1 MLKRMINLQK
11 LTLYLVFESNGG
23 FLNPIDLVNQ
33 FSTYSNQ
40 LESFSFYISTEE
52 NNREDLVRYLTKNE
66 MKQTNLNIKY
76 EQMSNIFSKS
86 SIGST
91 YHVFTLPF
99 EFSVLTSIGHQ
110 FPKIIFDSVI
120 DLWISSD
127 VSFEHEFFLRVA
139 KYFPMLKHF
148 YVMTLNS
155 NFLNKNKSFDDTRR
169 DEPIVE
175 YPHLVLLDLTRTDV
189 DVIDELLNENKTR
202 LPRLNYL
209 SVRYEDLRITT
220 QDFTRE
226 ATRRNCANVTK
237 LITWRQIVGSQQF
250 HLHFPSL

>member
-1 MLKRMINLQK
+1 
-11 LTLYLVFESNGG
+11 
-23 FLNPIDLVNQ
+23 
-33 FSTYSNQ
+33 
-40 LESFSFYISTEE
+40 
-52 NNREDLVRYLTKNE
+52 
-66 MKQTNLNIKY
+66 
-76 EQMSNIFSKS
+76 
-86 SIGST
+86 
-91 YHVFTLPF
+91 
-99 EFSVLTSIGHQ
+99 
-110 FPKIIFDSVI
+110 
-120 DLWISSD
+120 
-127 VSFEHEFFLRVA
+127 
-139 KYFPMLKHF
+139 MLKHF

-220 QDFTRE
+220 QDSTRE
-226 ATRRNCANVTK
+226 ATRRNCATVTK
-237 LITWRQIVGSQQF
+237 LTTWRQIAGSQQF